1 MGDSVTSYNK
11 TSTNYINEYL
21 KLLWLNTSAKELE
34 YEIRFGTLGYRRIT
48 RINYDNVIRQLKSV
62 GFTFT
67 SEQYT
72 LKVQSEYIS
81 TTGRWGISNIRTE
94 IEGLKLIQ
102 EFCKTNNI
110 VDESGKVKFGILF
123 NQKTP
128 YVYNIPGKTEEIPIR
143 PKNYDEFNFRVSLQ
157 EEKKL
162 RPTHGLISQLINDW
176 GTKKKIY
183 RLINRITAT
192 HPDFPGIKVDM
203 SIVRSSDKNKRGGMI
218 PHFNI
223 TDANVF
229 ENAPTYEIEIEFD
242 EKNVKFISN
251 PTTAAIQVRSVITNI
266 LRGLQQTNFPI
277 RYTEIDSVLN
287 EYMSILYPTNKP
299 SRRIYPKD
307 FVGPSSISLERKNI
321 VELNTDTT
329 TPNIRNH
336 YTVTD
341 KADGL
346 RKLLMINNIGKIYL
360 IDTNMNV
367 QFTGA
372 TTELMSHYNSILD
385 GEHIVYD
392 KNGKY
397 INLYAAFDIYYIL
410 GESQRE
416 NPFIYKKEA
425 DDTDTSKDFSDDP
438 SKSRFAGLKH
448 FISSLNVT
456 NVSGAEPIR
465 IEHKNFYVA
474 DVTNPNS
481 IFDGCKYFID
491 RSKADLIEY
500 TTDGL
505 IFTPAYTGVASE
517 TIGEILPPIK
527 KTWNASFKWKPP
539 EYNTIDFLVSTKK
552 ISNGATD
559 FVGNIY
565 KQGIDMSSMTQ
576 SNQYKTL
583 ILRVGFDE
591 KQHGYLNPCNDIITN
606 NLPTSSS
613 KEIEYNYRPIQF
625 YPTNP
630 SDMNAG
636 ICNIMLTKSSS
647 TFTGSKQMY
656 IEDGTET
663 FEDNMIVEFKYDA
676 SKPMG
681 WKWIPIHVR
690 HDKTAEYRRGLRNY
704 GNAYNVANSVWKS
717 IHYPISEKMITTGID
732 IPDDLG
738 EDDVY
743 YNRVGKSKT
752 RALRNFHNLYV
763 KRKLI
768 LGTTQRGHT
777 LYDLAV
783 GKAGDLPKWIAA
795 KLKFVFGVDINL
807 DNIINRLD
815 GACARYLNMCKNYK
829 TLPKA
834 LFVNANS
841 SVNIKNGD
849 ACFSDKG
856 KQIVNAVFGVGSKD
870 KTKLGEGVY
879 KQYGVAKE
887 GFNVVSCQFALHYF
901 FHNLDTLNNF
911 LRNVSEG
918 CAMGGYFIG
927 TAYDGKTLFNRLKTK
942 KQGEGISSYIDD
954 KKIWGITK
962 IYDSDEFNDDTSSV
976 GYAIDVYQESIN
988 KTLREYLVNF
998 DYLNRLLDSY
1008 GFQLI
1013 TRDEARSMNLPD
1025 ATGMFEEMY
1034 NAMKHDVEREKRSR
1048 RSTKTEN
1055 VIGESL
1061 LLESSPEQQR
1071 ISFLNRYFVYK
1082 KVRDVNAKEIATM
1095 MSRKT
1100 ELQEEMEETET
1111 TEAVKTATKTL
1122 KTLQKPKKIR
1132 KLKKRIKL

>member
-1 MGDSVTSYNK
+1 MEGGAINYNDK
-11 TSTNYINEYL
+11 STNYINEYL
-21 KLLWLNTSAKELE
+21 KLLWLDTHNKTLE
-34 YEIRFGTLGYRRIT
+34 YEIRFGTIGRRRIT

-62 GFTFT
+62 GFNFT
-67 SEQYT
+67 YEQYT
-72 LKVQSEYIS
+72 LKIQSEYTS

-94 IEGLKLIQ
+94 LSGLKLIQ
-102 EFCKTNNI
+102 RFCKTNKI
-110 VDESGKVKFGILF
+110 TDEHGRVIFGVLF

-128 YVYNIPGKTEEIPIR
+128 YFYDVPGKSEQYNIR

-157 EEKKL
+157 EEKNL
-162 RPTHGLISQLINDW
+162 RSTHGLVSQLINDW
-176 GTKKKIY
+176 DTKKKIY
-183 RLINRITAT
+183 RLVNRITGT
-192 HPDFPGIKVDM
+192 HPNLPGIKIDM
-203 SIVRSSDKNKRGGMI
+203 SVVRSSDKNKRGGMI

-229 ENAPTYEIEIEFD
+229 ENTPTYEIEIEYD
-242 EKNVKFISN
+242 NKNTRFISK
-251 PTTAAIQVRSVITNI
+251 PSIASTHIRSVITNI
-266 LRGLQQTNFPI
+266 LRGLQQTNFPV
-277 RYTEIDSVLN
+277 RYTEIDSVLE

-299 SRRIYPKD
+299 TRRIYPKD

-321 VELNTDTT
+321 VELDSDTM

-346 RKLLMINNIGKIYL
+346 RKLLMINNSGKIYL

-367 QFTGA
+367 QYTGA
-372 TTELMSHYNSILD
+372 STELLSHFNSILD

-392 KNGKY
+392 KHGKY
-397 INLYAAFDIYYIL
+397 INLYAAFDIYYVS

-416 NPFIYKKEA
+416 KTFVYKKGDE
-425 DDTDTSKDFSDDP
+425 TDTSKGVEDGP
-438 SKSRFAGLKH
+438 STSRFTGLKH
-448 FISSLNVT
+448 FVSSLKIKT
-456 NVSGAEPIR
+456 DAGAEPIR

-474 DVTNPNS
+474 DETDPNS
-481 IFDGCKYFID
+481 IFEGCKYFID

-505 IFTPAYTGVASE
+505 IFTPAYTGVGSD

-527 KTWNASFKWKPP
+527 KTWKASFKWKPP

-552 ISNGATD
+552 MINGTSD
-559 FVGNIY
+559 FVGNVY
-565 KQGIDMSSMTQ
+565 KQGIDMSSTSQ

-591 KQHGYLNPCNDIITN
+591 KQHGYINPCNDIITN

-613 KEIEYNYRPIQF
+613 KETEFNYRPMQF

-630 SDMNAG
+630 TDANAG

-647 TFTGSKQMY
+647 VIADSTQMY
-656 IEDGTET
+656 IEDGTEM

-676 SKPMG
+676 SKPMR
-681 WKWIPIHVR
+681 WRWVPIHVR

-717 IHYPISEKMITTGID
+717 IHYPIDDKMITTGTD

-743 YNRVGKSKT
+743 YNRSGKSKT
-752 RALRNFHNLYV
+752 RALRNFHNLYI

-768 LGTTQRGHT
+768 LGTTKRGNT

-815 GACARYLNMCKNYK
+815 GACARYLNMCKNFR

-856 KQIVNAVFGVGSKD
+856 KQIVNAVFGVGAKD
-870 KTKLGEGVY
+870 KTTLGEGVY
-879 KQYGVAKE
+879 NQYGVARE

-911 LRNVSEG
+911 LRNVNEG

-998 DYLNRLLDSY
+998 DYLDRLLDSY

-1034 NAMKHDVEREKRSR
+1034 NAMKQDVEREKRSR
-1048 RSTKTEN
+1048 RTTKTEN
-1055 VIGESL
+1055 MIGDAL
-1061 LLESSPEQQR
+1061 LLETSPEQQR

-1082 KVRDVNAKEIATM
+1082 KVRDVNAKEIALM
-1095 MSRKT
+1095 MSGKT
-1100 ELQEEMEETET
+1100 ELQEEMEEVET
-1111 TEAVKTATKTL
+1111 TEAVKTAKKTI
-1122 KTLQKPKKIR
+1122 KKPRKIR
-1132 KLKKRIKL
+1132 KLKKKIKL

>member
-1 MGDSVTSYNK
+1 MEGGAINYNDK
-11 TSTNYINEYL
+11 STNYINEYL
-21 KLLWLNTSAKELE
+21 KLLWLDTHNKTLE
-34 YEIRFGTLGYRRIT
+34 YEIRFGTIGRRRIT

-62 GFTFT
+62 GFNFT
-67 SEQYT
+67 YEQYT
-72 LKVQSEYIS
+72 LKIQSEYTS

-94 IEGLKLIQ
+94 LSGLKLIQ
-102 EFCKTNNI
+102 RFCKTNKI
-110 VDESGKVKFGILF
+110 TDEHGRVIFGVLF

-128 YVYNIPGKTEEIPIR
+128 YFYDVPGKSEQYNIR

-157 EEKKL
+157 EEKNL
-162 RPTHGLISQLINDW
+162 RSTHGLVSQLINDW
-176 GTKKKIY
+176 DTKKKIY
-183 RLINRITAT
+183 RLVNRITGT
-192 HPDFPGIKVDM
+192 HPNLPGIKIDM
-203 SIVRSSDKNKRGGMI
+203 SVVRSSDKNKRGGMI

-229 ENAPTYEIEIEFD
+229 ENTPTYEIEIEYD
-242 EKNVKFISN
+242 NKNTRFISK
-251 PTTAAIQVRSVITNI
+251 PSIASTHIRSAITNI
-266 LRGLQQTNFPI
+266 LRGLQQTNFPV
-277 RYTEIDSVLN
+277 RYTEIDSVLE

-299 SRRIYPKD
+299 TRRIYPKD

-321 VELNTDTT
+321 VELDSDTM

-346 RKLLMINNIGKIYL
+346 RKLLMINNSGKIYL

-367 QFTGA
+367 QYTGA
-372 TTELMSHYNSILD
+372 STELLSHFNSILD

-392 KNGKY
+392 KHGKY
-397 INLYAAFDIYYIL
+397 INLYAAFDIYYVS

-416 NPFIYKKEA
+416 KTFVYKKGDE
-425 DDTDTSKDFSDDP
+425 TDTSKGVEDGP
-438 SKSRFAGLKH
+438 STSRFTGLKH
-448 FISSLNVT
+448 FVSSLKIKT
-456 NVSGAEPIR
+456 DAGAEPIR

-474 DVTNPNS
+474 DETDPNS
-481 IFDGCKYFID
+481 IFEGCKYFID

-505 IFTPAYTGVASE
+505 IFTPAYTGVGSD

-527 KTWNASFKWKPP
+527 KTWKASFKWKPP

-552 ISNGATD
+552 MINGTSD
-559 FVGNIY
+559 FVGNVY
-565 KQGIDMSSMTQ
+565 KQGIDMSSTSQ

-591 KQHGYLNPCNDIITN
+591 KQHGYINPCNDIITN

-613 KEIEYNYRPIQF
+613 KETEFNYRPMQF

-630 SDMNAG
+630 TDANAG

-647 TFTGSKQMY
+647 VIADSTQMY

-676 SKPMG
+676 SKPMR
-681 WKWIPIHVR
+681 WRWVPIHVR

-717 IHYPISEKMITTGID
+717 IHYPIDDKMITTGTD

-743 YNRVGKSKT
+743 YNRSGKSKT
-752 RALRNFHNLYV
+752 RALRNFHNLYI

-768 LGTTQRGHT
+768 LGTTKRGNT

-815 GACARYLNMCKNYK
+815 GACARYLNMCKNFR

-856 KQIVNAVFGVGSKD
+856 KQIVNAVFGVGAKD
-870 KTKLGEGVY
+870 KTTLGEGVY
-879 KQYGVAKE
+879 NQYGVARE

-911 LRNVSEG
+911 LRNVNEG

-998 DYLNRLLDSY
+998 DYLDRLLDSY

-1034 NAMKHDVEREKRSR
+1034 NAMKQDVEREKRSR
-1048 RSTKTEN
+1048 RTTKTEN
-1055 VIGESL
+1055 MIGDAL
-1061 LLESSPEQQR
+1061 LLETSPEQQR

-1082 KVRDVNAKEIATM
+1082 KVRDVNAKEIALM
-1095 MSRKT
+1095 MSGKT
-1100 ELQEEMEETET
+1100 ELQEEMEEVET
-1111 TEAVKTATKTL
+1111 TEAVKTAKKTI
-1122 KTLQKPKKIR
+1122 KKPRKIR
-1132 KLKKRIKL
+1132 KLKKKIKL